1 MDPAGIVTEVG
12 TVAAL
17 VFELLKPTVAPP
29 TGAGP
34 EMETVP
40 VTFVAE
46 PPTMAFGET
55 DAEMSPAA

>member
-1 MDPAGIVTEVG
+1 
-12 TVAAL
+12 
-17 VFELLKPTVAPP
+17 
-29 TGAGP
+29 
-34 EMETVP
+34 METVP